1 MAKRVAPLSALGV
14 SRLKPD
20 PSKTIEVVDGAV
32 PGLRLRVTPSG
43 TRTWSLNLRAK
54 GVMRRFDV
62 GTGLG
67 LAEARQKADA
77 LRREVK
83 TGADPT
89 AARRAERKRTIAA
102 TLGIG
107 TLGAVVDFY
116 FETGPGAGLRTKH
129 EQQQRIKSVF
139 VEHLSRPSTDV
150 VSTSL
155 QLSIDAHPSKVSAAR
170 ATAYL
175 TPIIKWAKKRAL
187 MIGEFELEKPLR
199 DAPRQRVLSV
209 DELKVL
215 LPTFR
220 DAYGRC
226 CKLMLLTGVRRDEAR
241 FATWGQF
248 DIQAKVWK
256 IPGEQRK
263 DTRALGRRRGRAK
276 EELVIPLS
284 RQSIELLKEQRIA
297 EETRLRLEEIAAEVS
312 VEDPVFVG
320 QSGGKLMHWD
330 RWLKSKAIMTGVS
343 GWSAHAMRRTAATL
357 AGECGAAPH
366 IVSVLLGHTNIGGE
380 LVAGYNKSRYLIE
393 HADIL
398 QQVADK
404 LEEFERGS

>member
-1 MAKRVAPLSALGV
+1 MAKRVAPLTAIGV

-107 TLGAVVDFY
+107 TLGAVVDLY

-139 VEHLSRPSTDV
+139 AEHLSRPSTDV
-150 VSTSL
+150 ASTSL
-155 QLSIDAHPSKVSAAR
+155 QLSIDAHRSKVSAAR
-170 ATAYL
+170 AAAYL
-175 TPIIKWAKKRAL
+175 TPIIKWAKKRGL
-187 MIGEFELEKPLR
+187 MIGEFDLEKPLQ
-199 DAPRQRVLSV
+199 DAPQQRVLSV
-209 DELKVL
+209 EELKVL
-215 LPTFR
+215 LPTFG

-226 CKLMLLTGVRRDEAR
+226 CKLMLLTGARRDEAR

-248 DIQAKVWK
+248 DFRAKVWK

-263 DTRALGRRRGRAK
+263 DTRAQGRRRARAK
-276 EELVIPLS
+276 EELVVPLS
-284 RQSIELLKEQRIA
+284 RQSIELLKEQRVV
-297 EETRLRLEEIAAEVS
+297 EETRHRLEEVAAEVS

-320 QSGGKLMHWD
+320 QSGGKLMNWD
-330 RWLKSKAIMTGVS
+330 RWLKSKAITTGVS

-366 IVSVLLGHTNIGGE
+366 VVSVLLGHTNIGGE
-380 LVAGYNKSRYLIE
+380 LVAGYNKSRYLKE

-398 QQVADK
+398 QQVADN
-404 LEEFERGS
+404 LEKFERGS

>member
-1 MAKRVAPLSALGV
+1 MAKRVAPLTAIGV

-62 GTGLG
+62 GTRLG

-107 TLGAVVDFY
+107 TFGAVVDLY

-139 VEHLSRPSTDV
+139 AEHLSRPSTDV
-150 VSTSL
+150 ASTSL
-155 QLSIDAHPSKVSAAR
+155 QLSIDAHRSKVSAAR
-170 ATAYL
+170 AAAYL
-175 TPIIKWAKKRAL
+175 TPIIKWAKKRGL
-187 MIGEFELEKPLR
+187 MIGEFDLEKPLQ
-199 DAPRQRVLSV
+199 DAPQQRVLSV
-209 DELKVL
+209 EELKVL
-215 LPTFR
+215 LPTFG

-226 CKLMLLTGVRRDEAR
+226 CKLMLLTGARRDEAQ

-248 DIQAKVWK
+248 DFRAKVWK

-263 DTRALGRRRGRAK
+263 DTRAQGRRRARAK
-276 EELVIPLS
+276 EELVVPLS
-284 RQSIELLKEQRIA
+284 RQSIELLKEQRVV
-297 EETRLRLEEIAAEVS
+297 EETRRRLEEVAAEVS

-320 QSGGKLMHWD
+320 QSGGKLMNWD
-330 RWLKSKAIMTGVS
+330 RWLKSKAITTGVS

-366 IVSVLLGHTNIGGE
+366 VVSVLLGHTNIGGE
-380 LVAGYNKSRYLIE
+380 LVAGYNKSRYLKE

-398 QQVADK
+398 QQVADN
-404 LEEFERGS
+404 LEKFERGS

>member
-1 MAKRVAPLSALGV
+1 MAKRVAPLTAIGV

-43 TRTWSLNLRAK
+43 TRTRSLNLRAK

-62 GTGLG
+62 GTRLG

-107 TLGAVVDFY
+107 TFGAVVDLY

-139 VEHLSRPSTDV
+139 AEHLSRPSTDV
-150 VSTSL
+150 ASTSL
-155 QLSIDAHPSKVSAAR
+155 QLSIDAHRSKVSAAR
-170 ATAYL
+170 AAAYL
-175 TPIIKWAKKRAL
+175 TPIIKWAKKRGL
-187 MIGEFELEKPLR
+187 MIGEFDLEKPLQ
-199 DAPRQRVLSV
+199 DAPQQRVLSV
-209 DELKVL
+209 EELKVL
-215 LPTFR
+215 LPTFG

-226 CKLMLLTGVRRDEAR
+226 CKLMLLTGARRDEAR

-248 DIQAKVWK
+248 DFRAKVWK

-263 DTRALGRRRGRAK
+263 DTRAQGRRRARAK
-276 EELVIPLS
+276 EELVVPLS
-284 RQSIELLKEQRIA
+284 RQSIELLKEQRVV
-297 EETRLRLEEIAAEVS
+297 EETRRRLEEVAAEVS

-320 QSGGKLMHWD
+320 QSGGKLMNWD
-330 RWLKSKAIMTGVS
+330 RWLKSKAITTGVS

-366 IVSVLLGHTNIGGE
+366 VVSVLLGHTNIGGE
-380 LVAGYNKSRYLIE
+380 LVAGYNKSRYLKE

-398 QQVADK
+398 QQVADN
-404 LEEFERGS
+404 LEKFERGS

>member
-1 MAKRVAPLSALGV
+1 MAKRVAPLTAIGV

-62 GTGLG
+62 GTRLG

-107 TLGAVVDFY
+107 TFGAVVDLY

-139 VEHLSRPSTDV
+139 AEHLSRPSTDV
-150 VSTSL
+150 ASTSL
-155 QLSIDAHPSKVSAAR
+155 QLSIDAHRSKVSAAR
-170 ATAYL
+170 AAAYL
-175 TPIIKWAKKRAL
+175 TPIIKWAKKRGL
-187 MIGEFELEKPLR
+187 MIGEFDLEKPLQ
-199 DAPRQRVLSV
+199 DAPQQRVLSV
-209 DELKVL
+209 EELKVL
-215 LPTFR
+215 LPTFG

-226 CKLMLLTGVRRDEAR
+226 CKLMLLTGARRDEAR

-248 DIQAKVWK
+248 DFRAKVWK

-263 DTRALGRRRGRAK
+263 DTRAQGRRRARAK
-276 EELVIPLS
+276 EELVVPLS
-284 RQSIELLKEQRIA
+284 RQSIELLKEQRVV
-297 EETRLRLEEIAAEVS
+297 EETRRRLEEVAAEVS

-320 QSGGKLMHWD
+320 QSGGKLMNWD
-330 RWLKSKAIMTGVS
+330 RWLKSKAITTGVS

-366 IVSVLLGHTNIGGE
+366 VVSVLLGHTNIGGE
-380 LVAGYNKSRYLIE
+380 LVAGYNKSRYLKE

-398 QQVADK
+398 QQVADN
-404 LEEFERGS
+404 LEKFERGS